1 MNFELQL
8 FGGRGGS
15 SGGGGGGQASA
26 LSGSRLAEE
35 LYQNKTTKMMKEIQ
49 SYLSSDKKTFLND
62 RNDFDEDQHWHIIDK
77 DGTEHFLS
85 WTSTPEEVKEI
96 KMKNIAYISNQN
108 GDGFWDSQGFNTMHE
123 SHDRLYENDNF
134 RDGYDSQIE
143 RLYQTSWGKKH

>member
-1 MNFELQL
+1 MNFNLQL
-8 FGGRGGS
+8 YGKRGDGMS
-15 SGGGGGGQASA
+15 GGGGGQASA

-62 RNDFDEDQHWHIIDK
+62 RDDFDEDQHWHIIDK

-85 WTSTPEEVKEI
+85 WDSSPEEVKEI
-96 KMKNIAYISNQN
+96 KMKNIAYISNSS
-108 GDGFWDSQGFNTMHE
+108 GDGFWDSQGFGSHE
-123 SHDRLYENDNF
+123 HHEQLYENDDF